1 MIRFT
6 EAELKDIKYVIAT
19 MALKANPS
27 EKVEGL
33 FIGCQP
39 LVKTHTQLVA
49 NDEEFVWLQKGENV
63 YMLNLDHY
71 LIYNTSVKNG
81 NSVVQYST
89 TLQDVSTERF
99 KVIQKVMADEKR
111 VLATGLIDVS
121 KYDLPEHI
129 KKKLDVG
136 EETKTTSTTAPK
148 AHRAVNYNGG
158 STYKRKEPSTSVIKR
173 TTKYPTTPAIA
184 RMQAKLDEIR
194 GGNYQPPALTKIPA
208 DDDKKEDVKK
218 TAV

>member
-19 MALKANPS
+19 MALKAIPS
-27 EKVEGL
+27 EKIEGL

-71 LIYNTSVKNG
+71 LIHNTSVKNG

-99 KVIQKVMADEKR
+99 KIIQKVMADEKR

-129 KKKLDVG
+129 KKKLNV
-136 EETKTTSTTAPK
+136 EEEAKTTTPKTHHTT
-148 AHRAVNYNGG
+148 NYSGG
-158 STYKRKEPSTSVIKR
+158 SAYKRKEPSTSVIKR

-194 GGNYQPPALTKIPA
+194 DGKYQPPVLIKIPA